1 VSIAVGCEDDMVTT
15 GEYSTELDVVSVVLV
30 EIPFVSELN

>member
-1 VSIAVGCEDDMVTT
+1 VSIAVGCEDDTVNT
-15 GEYSTELDVVSVVLV
+15 GEYSTELDVVPIVLV